1 MGCAKSKEVAVE
13 GRCLTSRADTIS
25 VDQLRTG
32 DLVLFGATV
41 ARDAI
46 IGSRTQ
52 TRWTHVGVVMH
63 VPEFYTARGPML
75 LECADA
81 FADELPDLAWKY
93 TVRTSG
99 VRLVDL
105 HSRIQL
111 SNAQVIT
118 CRQLY
123 MGTSAACQ
131 LGDAHALEFI
141 NLAAGR
147 EHGTMGADLNTFKR
161 TRLAPISASELAA
174 LALLHLGISHSP
186 PTRGVSSLAQCFDTT
201 RDCAYEVPVELQR
214 QAS

>member
-1 MGCAKSKEVAVE
+1 MGCAKSKEMPVE
-13 GRCLTSRADTIS
+13 GRRLTSGADSVS
-25 VDQLRTG
+25 VDHLRTG

-52 TRWTHVGVVMH
+52 TQWTHIGVVMH
-63 VPEFYTARGPML
+63 VPEFYNARGPML
-75 LECADA
+75 LECADT
-81 FADELPDLAWKY
+81 FTDELPDLAWKY
-93 TVRTSG
+93 NVRTSG

-111 SNAQVIT
+111 SDAQVIA

-123 MGTSAACQ
+123 MGTSATCQ

-141 NLAAGR
+141 TLAAGR
-147 EHGTMGADLNTFKR
+147 EHGTVGADLNTFKR

-174 LALLHLGISHSP
+174 LALLHLGISHIA
-186 PTRGVSSLAQCFDTT
+186 PTRGVLSLAQRFDTT
-201 RDCAYEVPVELQR
+201 RDCAYEVPRELQR
-214 QAS
+214 QTS